1 VRFLLLFLLLLFAA
15 TARAEDVTPLPGM
28 VRETLTLQGPHGR
41 LEALSLRPDR
51 LGRFPL
57 ALITHGMPRDGAQ
70 MAAMAPEILLNPALA
85 FAQRGYAAVVVM
97 RTYYGRSD
105 GSFQEGLGPCNDRD
119 YPKAGEAGAADVVAA
134 LNELRRQPWI
144 DPDRIVLVGH
154 SMGGFVMLAAGAT
167 NPPGV
172 RAIIS
177 FAGAVGSPRPDFV
190 CQPDRLI
197 AADDTFGQAAHIP
210 SLWIFAA
217 NDHFF
222 APALARDMLHA
233 YAAHGAPAELFAAP
247 AYDGDGHGL
256 VFAPPETTWWPRVA
270 SFLQAT
276 GLSTT
281 LVVALP
287 PMPDLPPPPVL
298 DEGGEKIFPLY
309 RASRS
314 FEKAFATDK
323 QGHYGFA
330 AGKRTQADA
339 AESAMRSCQI
349 AGRVCRLYA
358 IGNQMQAP

>member
-1 VRFLLLFLLLLFAA
+1 VRFLLLLLLLTA
-15 TARAEDVTPLPGM
+15 TARAEEVTPLPGM
-28 VRETLTLQGPHGR
+28 VREALTLQGPHGR
-41 LEALSLRPDR
+41 LEALSIRPDR
-51 LGRFPL
+51 PGRFPL
-57 ALITHGMPRDGAQ
+57 ALITHGMPRDGALKP
-70 MAAMAPEILLNPALA
+70 AMAPEGLLNSALA

-97 RTYYGRSD
+97 RTSYGRSE
-105 GSFQEGLGPCNDRD
+105 GWFQESLGPCNDRH
-119 YPKAGEAGAADVVAA
+119 YPKAAEAGAADIIAA
-134 LNELRRQPWI
+134 LNELRRHPWI

-154 SMGGFVMLAAGAT
+154 SMGGFVMLAVGAT

-197 AADDTFGQAAHIP
+197 ATDDAFGQTARIP

-222 APALARDMLHA
+222 APALARDMVHA
-233 YAAHGAPAELFAAP
+233 YAAHGAPADLFEAP

-256 VFAPPETTWWPRVA
+256 ILAPPETTWWPRVA

-276 GLSTT
+276 GLPAT
-281 LVVALP
+281 LTVALP
-287 PMPDLPPPPVL
+287 PMPDLLAPPVL

-314 FEKAFATDK
+314 FEKAFATDRE
-323 QGHYGFA
+323 GHYGFA
-330 AGKRTQADA
+330 VGKRTRADA

-358 IGNQMQAP
+358 IGNQVQSP